1 MLNNLLPMIFN
12 AQNPMQLLSQMAG
25 NNPQIQKALQMAS
38 SQSPEEFKEYVKNV
52 CATQNINIESL
63 IKQYNLPIKM

>member
-1 MLNNLLPMIFN
+1 MLNNLLPMLFN
-12 AQNPMQLLSQMAG
+12 AQNPMQLLSQISGQYPELQKVLQIAQSKT
-25 NNPQIQKALQMAS
+25 PQ
-38 SQSPEEFKEYVKNV
+38 EFEQYVKNV

>member
-1 MLNNLLPMIFN
+1 MLNNLLPMLFN
-12 AQNPMQLLSQMAG
+12 AQNPMQLLTQMSG
-25 NNPQIQKALQMAS
+25 SNPEIQKALQIANS
-38 SQSPEEFKEYVKNV
+38 KSPEEFKNYVKNV